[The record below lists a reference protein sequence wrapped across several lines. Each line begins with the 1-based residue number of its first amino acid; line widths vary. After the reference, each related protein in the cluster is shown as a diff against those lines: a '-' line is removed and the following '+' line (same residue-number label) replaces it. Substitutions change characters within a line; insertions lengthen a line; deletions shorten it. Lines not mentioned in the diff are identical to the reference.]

1 VEIGIAGWALNR
13 SILRDK
19 SLTLLEF
26 PRLAREEFGVGTI
39 ELVSTFFESQ
49 SAKYLNQLREEIAQ
63 QRLRVANIAVDTGT
77 LAAADPA
84 ARRTDLE
91 AIAQWFHVARAVG
104 AEAIRVNT
112 GQAEPGDTAA
122 LRRVIDGYR
131 ELAEHAERSQVRL
144 LIENHGGVSSD
155 PRHIAEILDGVPSRW
170 FGTCPDVNNFVG
182 DTWEEGMRVMAPR
195 AVAVHVKNHG
205 YDRSGVQS
213 FTGRDGAP
221 RRFDLKRSLAI
232 LKEAG
237 YAGPLNFEYNHVEE
251 DEREGIR
258 KGIAY
263 TRELLAAV

>member
-19 SLTLLEF
+19 TMTLLDF
-26 PRLAREEFGVGTI
+26 PRLAGEEFGVGTI

-49 SAKYLNQLREEIAQ
+49 GAAYLNQLREEIAKH
-63 QRLRVANIAVDTGT
+63 RLRVANIAVDTGT
-77 LAAADPA
+77 LATADPA

-91 AIAQWFHVARAVG
+91 AIKQWFHVARAVG

-112 GQAEPGDTAA
+112 GPAEPSDRTALA
-122 LRRVIDGYR
+122 RVIDGYR
-131 ELAEHAERSQVRL
+131 ELAEHAEQSRVKL
-144 LIENHGGVSSD
+144 LIENHGGVSSE
-155 PRHIAEILDGVPSRW
+155 PQHIARILEGLPSPW

-195 AVAVHVKNHG
+195 AAAVHVKNHG
-205 YDRSGVQS
+205 YDPSGVQS
-213 FTGRDGAP
+213 FTGRDGTP

-237 YAGPLNFEYNHVEE
+237 YGGPLNFEYNHVEP

-263 TRELLAAV
+263 TRELLAAL